1 MHFAL
6 GYDDVCRDAESTG
19 SHWQGPACR
28 YAAAMF
34 AASLI
39 DGFESPSQENR
50 VFVRRAGISS
60 NT

>member
-1 MHFAL
+1 MSFVCTL
-6 GYDDVCRDAESTG
+6 LWVMTIVCRDAESTG

-39 DGFESPSQENR
+39 DGFESPLQENR
-50 VFVRRAGISS
+50 VFC
-60 NT
+60 